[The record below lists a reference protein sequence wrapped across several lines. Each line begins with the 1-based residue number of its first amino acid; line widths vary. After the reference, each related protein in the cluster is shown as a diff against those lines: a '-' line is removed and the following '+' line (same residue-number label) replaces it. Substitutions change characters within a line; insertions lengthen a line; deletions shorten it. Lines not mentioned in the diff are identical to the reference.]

1 MYIALSAGAV
11 GIKAPLERQLE
22 LASNNGFKGVYVDM
36 ASVSKMG
43 VQRVLAMFK
52 AKGLIPAAWGFP
64 LNIHEEEGAYEK
76 GLSRLGEYAD
86 EAKEIGCLRT
96 STYIMSFSDNLPWEM
111 NFEYHVKRLK
121 PAAQILAERDCL
133 LGLEFLGPKTIR
145 DGHRYEFIHTLQGM
159 LKLCKDIG
167 TGNVGLLL
175 DAWHWYT
182 SNGKVEDIE
191 AIGDRDVVDVHVND
205 APKGVPIE
213 KQVDNVRRMPGE
225 TDVID
230 IVGFLRALHKIGYT
244 GPIMAEPFNAE
255 LGKKPDTEAARL
267 TAESLRKIWSVANLV
282 P

>member
-76 GLSRLGEYAD
+76 GLSRLR
-86 EAKEIGCLRT
+86 IGCLRT
-96 STYIMSFSDNLPWEM
+96 STYIMSFSDSLPLER
-111 NFEYHVKRLK
+111 NFEYHVKKLK
-121 PAAQILAERDCL
+121 PAAKILAERDCL

-145 DGHRYEFIHTLQGM
+145 EGHRYEFIHTLQGM

-205 APKGVPIE
+205 APKGVLIE

-225 TDVID
+225 TGVID
-230 IVGFLRALHKIGYT
+230 IVGFLRALNKIGYT
-244 GPIMAEPFNAE
+244 GPMMAEPFNAE

-267 TAESLRKIWSVANLV
+267 TAESLWKIWSAANLV